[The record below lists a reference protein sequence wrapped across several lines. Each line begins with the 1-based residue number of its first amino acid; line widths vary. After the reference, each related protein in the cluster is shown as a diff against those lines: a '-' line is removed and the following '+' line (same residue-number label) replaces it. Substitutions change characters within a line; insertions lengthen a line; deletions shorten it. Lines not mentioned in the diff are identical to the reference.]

1 MTVLEIDL
9 KLQTEVVLALMEKMR
24 AYYIF
29 PDIAEQICVRLE
41 KHLNNG
47 DYIGINEGEFFA
59 YALTQHIQEVNHDEH
74 LWVKWHPDSLPDE
87 EEALRLNQ
95 AWVTE
100 QKQVAKLDN
109 YGFHKVER
117 LPGHIGYLD
126 IRYFYRPAWGGDTAV
141 AAMNFLANTNSLII
155 DLRKCSGGYPGMV
168 VLINSYLF
176 GDDLIHLGSIYWRDD
191 DRTQQYWTL
200 PYVPGQRF
208 GDKPLYVLIS
218 RETFSG
224 GEGFAYDL
232 QAQGRAVIIGEKTD
246 GGAHPGAS
254 YRLHP
259 NFEAFIPIGRAIN
272 PITND
277 NWERSGVLPDIA
289 VDPEQ
294 ALDIAYQMALKDI
307 IEGLGEPVSGPRRRL
322 LEEAQAALDAK
333 VSSGGC

>member
-1 MTVLEIDL
+1 MA
-9 KLQTEVVLALMEKMR
+9 QSR
-24 AYYIF
+24 
-29 PDIAEQICVRLE
+29 
-41 KHLNNG
+41 
-47 DYIGINEGEFFA
+47 
-59 YALTQHIQEVNHDEH
+59 VNHNRHEIEPDRSGCH
-74 LWVKWHPDSLPDE
+74 LSTLYKRQSLPA
-87 EEALRLNQ
+87 EEAALWLNQ
-95 AWVTE
+95 AWVSE
-100 QKQVAKLDN
+100 QKQAAKLDN
-109 YGFHKVER
+109 YGIHKVER

-155 DLRKCSGGYPGMV
+155 DLRKCPGGYPGMV
-168 VLINSYLF
+168 TLINSYFF
-176 GDDLIHLGSIYWRDD
+176 GEDPIHLGSVYWRDD
-191 DRTQQYWTL
+191 DITQQYWTQ
-200 PYVPGQRF
+200 PYVPDQRF

-224 GEGFAYDL
+224 GEAFAYDL
-232 QAQGRAVIIGEKTD
+232 QARGRARIIGEKTD

-289 VDPEQ
+289 VDLEQ

-307 IEGLGEPVSGPRRRL
+307 IESLGEPVSDPRRRL
-322 LEEAQAALDAK
+322 LEEVQAALDAM
-333 VSSGGC
+333 